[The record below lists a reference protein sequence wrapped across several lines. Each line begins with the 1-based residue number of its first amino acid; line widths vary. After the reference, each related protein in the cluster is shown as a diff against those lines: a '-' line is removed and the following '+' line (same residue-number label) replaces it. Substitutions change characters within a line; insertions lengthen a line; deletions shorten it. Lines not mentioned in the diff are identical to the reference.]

1 MSFAEIQQR
10 ERDEVRKSYQCMI
23 FFFSRC
29 LLLGLAGAFEKARR
43 GEATAK
49 GRNDGHLAR
58 GSFVQASATRD
69 GLAM

>member
-10 ERDEVRKSYQCMI
+10 ERDEVRNILECLTSLS
-23 FFFSRC
+23 FS
-29 LLLGLAGAFEKARR
+29 LLGLAGACEKARR

-49 GRNDGHLAR
+49 GRNDGDLAR